1 MTQLAI
7 VTDIDRCVGCL
18 ACTVACKV
26 MHDVPIGNYWTR
38 PLRVGPTP
46 KKNGD
51 NWPDVDMYFLNL
63 SCQHCKNPQCVSVC
77 PTGASTKRDDGTV
90 QIDEDACIGCG
101 ACVSACPYGIRYLNE
116 ETQIAQKCNLCQD
129 IIDEVGLPRCVSQCC
144 GMARWYGDVD
154 EGIESFKGP
163 RDETLGDFLEPF
175 TDDQVHKI
183 KDSGNDPSCL
193 YILRDMAWQDE
204 DFVMPS

>member
-46 KKNGD
+46 KREGD
-51 NWPDVDMYFLNL
+51 NWPDVDLYFLNL
-63 SCQHCKNPQCVSVC
+63 SCQHCENPQCVSVC

-116 ETQIAQKCNLCQD
+116 ETQVAQKCNLCQD

-144 GMARWYGDVD
+144 GMARWYGDVA
-154 EGIESFKGP
+154 EGIEGFKGP

-175 TDDQVHKI
+175 ADDQVHRI
-183 KDSGNDPSCL
+183 KDAGNGPSCL

-204 DFVMPS
+204 DFAMPS

>member
-46 KKNGD
+46 KRDGD
-51 NWPDVDMYFLNL
+51 NWPDVDLYFLNL
-63 SCQHCKNPQCVSVC
+63 SCQHCENPQCVSVC

-116 ETQIAQKCNLCQD
+116 ETQVAQKCNLCQD

-154 EGIESFKGP
+154 EGIEGFKGP

-175 TDDQVHKI
+175 TDDQVHRI
-183 KDSGNDPSCL
+183 KDAGNGPSCL

-204 DFVMPS
+204 EFAMPS